1 MAPRRR
7 GCRPEVCDTGDIFGA
22 GAQAAL
28 LAAAADQRLREMDIF
43 IAADKGA
50 NALRSTDLVSRE
62 PDQVGAKRADLAIA
76 TPRTLHRVDT
86 EQAAGRVHD
95 RRCLRHRLHDPGLV
109 VGEHER
115 DQRPGCPPDGLCHR
129 RQIGPA
135 VPRDRNI
142 LDCTTREAA
151 ARPHRGI
158 LDRRHHEL
166 VARVLSPAVS
176 IPGVSA
182 SERRCWRPTVRQCRA
197 IAELFLDEG
206 TKVVVP
212 DRNAVPANAA
222 LTALGQRAKFYL
234 LDFIREDG
242 ITVTRYR
249 AGGRCWDCT
258 TATSEAGFG
267 RETAWVAPPEPLLLA
282 TRRVLIEQQQG
293 RQLPPRFDQIGERVR
308 LQLRNERFGR
318 IA

>member
-1 MAPRRR
+1 MW
-7 GCRPEVCDTGDIFGA
+7 C
-22 GAQAAL
+22 
-28 LAAAADQRLREMDIF
+28 
-43 IAADKGA
+43 
-50 NALRSTDLVSRE
+50 S
-62 PDQVGAKRADLAIA
+62 
-76 TPRTLHRVDT
+76 
-86 EQAAGRVHD
+86 
-95 RRCLRHRLHDPGLV
+95 
-109 VGEHER
+109 
-115 DQRPGCPPDGLCHR
+115 
-129 RQIGPA
+129 
-135 VPRDRNI
+135 
-142 LDCTTREAA
+142 
-151 ARPHRGI
+151 I

-182 SERRCWRPTVRQCRA
+182 SERRCWVRQFANAVIGFA

-222 LTALGQRAKFYL
+222 LTALGQHAKLYL

-242 ITVTRYR
+242 ITVTRYPCWR
-249 AGGRCWDCT
+249 ARWDCT

-267 RETAWVAPPEPLLLA
+267 EGQPGWPPSEPLLLA

-308 LQLRNERFGR
+308 LQLRNERLGR